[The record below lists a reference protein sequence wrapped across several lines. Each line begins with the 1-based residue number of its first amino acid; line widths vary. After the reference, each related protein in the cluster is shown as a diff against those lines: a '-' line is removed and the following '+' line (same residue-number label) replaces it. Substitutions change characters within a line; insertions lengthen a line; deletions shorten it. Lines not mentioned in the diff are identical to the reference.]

1 MTATTIRIRGAR
13 THNLKNIDVD
23 IPVGKMTVITGLSG
37 SGKSSLARD
46 TMFAEGQRRY
56 LESVSVQT
64 HQMIRSLR
72 RPDVDEV
79 SGLPPT
85 VSIDQRVS
93 HVPVRSMVAVT
104 TDIYDYLRLLFAR
117 AGVVHCTICDRPVQS
132 QTIEEIVQRVLQFP
146 KRSKFM
152 LLAPLV
158 HDRRGSHREVLERV
172 ARHGLVRIR
181 VNGELIDLA
190 DAGELDKSKRHTI
203 EAVVDRLILKE
214 GVEQRLLESVALAVR
229 ESGDACIFSVQAD
242 GAWHDHYFN
251 TCHSCGPCEMSFPEP
266 DPGLFSF
273 NSGRGACPDCEGL
286 GVEGV
291 SDDSAEITVFR
302 QHPCATCGGGR
313 LQPFPSA
320 IRFGQLTLPQFT
332 ALTVTVALSTVRQW
346 QQELEFPAKNLTD
359 HFAIRPEGHAA
370 ASRILPDLERQLSSL
385 VRVGLDYLNLNRST
399 QSLSGGEY
407 QRSRLACCL
416 GSDVHGAC
424 YILDEPTNG
433 LHPQD
438 TQLLLDILFDIRDS
452 GGTLV
457 LVEHDPEVIRAADCL
472 IDVGP
477 GAGADGGHVLYA
489 GPPAAIPN
497 HKTTDRVIAEQLPN
511 SAETNIA
518 TDQTLT
524 IRNAKLHNLQNITL
538 AIPLN
543 RFVCVTGVSG
553 SGKSSLIN
561 GTLFPVASAACN
573 PQSHSEAALADVE
586 CEAIDGLEH
595 IDRVVCID
603 GRSVGRNRRSCLATY
618 SGVWTDVRKLY
629 ARTREARARGIG
641 APQFSFNSGS
651 GRCSQCKGT
660 GVQNIRMKMLPDAEV
675 PCLSCHGQR
684 FKRDILNI
692 RFAGRS
698 VHDVLNLR
706 VDEAL
711 EAFSGIESMARR
723 LQPFQQVGLG
733 YMMLGQPAS
742 TFSGGEAQRI
752 RLGTELLG
760 TPQSR
765 TLYLIDEPT
774 RGLHAADIDRLME
787 VLRGLLV
794 GNHSVL
800 VIEHSTQV
808 MRASDWIID
817 MGPAAADKGGQII
830 AEGTPD
836 MLRRHSKSVTGPWI
850 WQEPSIPLRQSR
862 P

>member
-1 MTATTIRIRGAR
+1 MTTPSIRIRGAR
-13 THNLKNIDVD
+13 THNLQNIDVD
-23 IPVGKMTVITGLSG
+23 IPVGQMTVITGLSG
-37 SGKSSLARD
+37 SGKSSLAHD

-85 VSIDQRVS
+85 VSVDQRVGQ
-93 HVPVRSMVAVT
+93 VPMRSIVAIT
-104 TDIYDYLRLLFAR
+104 TDIYDYLRLLYAR
-117 AGVVHCTICDRPVQS
+117 AGVVHCTNCDRPVQS

-146 KRSKFM
+146 ERSKFM

-158 HDRRGSHREVLERV
+158 RDRRGSHREVLERV

-181 VNGELIDLA
+181 VNGELLDLA
-190 DAGELDKSKRHTI
+190 DAGELNESKRHTI
-203 EAVVDRLILKE
+203 DAVVDRLILKQ

-242 GAWHDHYFN
+242 GGWHDHYFN
-251 TCHSCGPCEMSFPEP
+251 TRHSCGTCEVSFPEP

-291 SDDSAEITVFR
+291 SDNSAEITVFR
-302 QHPCATCGGGR
+302 QHPCATCNGGR
-313 LQPFPSA
+313 LQKFSSS
-320 IRFGQLTLPQFT
+320 IRFGQFTLPQFT
-332 ALTVTVALSTVRQW
+332 ALTVTDALSTVRLW
-346 QQELEFPAKNLTD
+346 QQELELSAGVRTD
-359 HFAIRPEGHAA
+359 NFTIRPEGHAA
-370 ASRILPDLERQLSSL
+370 AFRILPNLERQLSSL

-399 QSLSGGEY
+399 RSLSGGEY

-438 TQLLLDILFDIRDS
+438 IQLLLNILFDFRDS
-452 GGTLV
+452 GATLV
-457 LVEHDPEVIRAADCL
+457 LVEHDPEVMRAADCL
-472 IDVGP
+472 IDIGP
-477 GAGADGGHVLYA
+477 GAGADGGHLLYA
-489 GPPAAIPN
+489 GPPAGIPN
-497 HKTTDRVIAEQLPN
+497 HTTTGSVIAEQLPN
-511 SAETNIA
+511 STETNIA
-518 TDQTLT
+518 ADQSLT
-524 IRNAKLHNLQNITL
+524 IRNAKLHNLQNITI

-561 GTLFPVASAACN
+561 GTLFPVALAACN
-573 PQSHSEAALADVE
+573 PQSRREAALADVE
-586 CEAIDGLEH
+586 CQAIDGLEH
-595 IDRVVCID
+595 IDRVVCVN
-603 GRSVGRNRRSCLATY
+603 GRSIGRNRRSCLATY
-618 SGVWTDVRKLY
+618 SGVWNDIRKLY

-641 APQFSFNSGS
+641 APRFSFNSGS

-660 GVQNIRMKMLPDAEV
+660 GVQDIRMNMLPDAEL
-675 PCLSCHGQR
+675 PCLFCHGQR
-684 FKRDILNI
+684 FNRDVLNI

-698 VHDVLNLR
+698 IHDVLNLR

-711 EAFSGIESMARR
+711 EAFSGIESTVRR
-723 LQPFQQVGLG
+723 LRPFQQVGLG
-733 YMMLGQPAS
+733 YMTLGQSAS

-752 RLGTELLG
+752 RLATELLE
-760 TPQSR
+760 TPDSK
-765 TLYLIDEPT
+765 TLYLLDEPT
-774 RGLHAADIDRLME
+774 RGLHAADIDRLMK

-794 GNHSVL
+794 RNHSVL

-808 MRASDWIID
+808 MQASDWIID

-830 AEGTPD
+830 AEGTPH
-836 MLRRHSKSVTGPWI
+836 MLRNHSKSVTGPWI
-850 WQEPSIPLRQSR
+850 
-862 P
+862 